1 LFLYKQYS
9 LTFGLTAIRASDV
22 MLVLII
28 FYGLAFTLLPTLSP
42 AGTLVLHFSHAL
54 AWCIIHYFG
63 LGLLLRAQSKHKFL
77 VRHYLKN
84 YHYSKDDGGQSAVV
98 EAFANWKIIYNLS
111 MCMTY
116 GRNQFILVQRMIMFT
131 LPFQVSCF
139 GIVWKSYLIPRNWT
153 VGNELLFHI
162 LGAVC
167 DR

>member
-1 LFLYKQYS
+1 MFLYKQYF

-28 FYGLAFTLLPTLSP
+28 FYGLALTLLPTLSP
-42 AGTLVLHFSHAL
+42 AGTLVLHFTHAL
-54 AWCIIHYFG
+54 AWCVVHYFG

-98 EAFANWKIIYNLS
+98 EAFANWKTIYNLS

-116 GRNQFILVQRMIMFT
+116 GRIN
-131 LPFQVSCF
+131 S
-139 GIVWKSYLIPRNWT
+139 
-153 VGNELLFHI
+153 LLFNAGFSFLTSFQSFVYRYCLEI
-162 LGAVC
+162 VSYSS
-167 DR
+167 

>member
-1 LFLYKQYS
+1 
-9 LTFGLTAIRASDV
+9 

-28 FYGLAFTLLPTLSP
+28 FYGLALTLLPTLSP
-42 AGTLVLHFSHAL
+42 SGTLVLHFSHAL

-98 EAFANWKIIYNLS
+98 EAFANWKTIYNLS

-116 GRNQFILVQRMIMFT
+116 GRTNSSLFKAGFLFT
-131 LPFQVSCF
+131 HPFSFVHRYCLE
-139 GIVWKSYLIPRNWT
+139 IIPYSP
-153 VGNELLFHI
+153 
-162 LGAVC
+162 
-167 DR
+167 

>member
-1 LFLYKQYS
+1 MFLYEQYS
-9 LTFGLTAIRASDV
+9 LTFGLTAIRASDI

-63 LGLLLRAQSKHKFL
+63 LGLLLRAQSKNKFL

-84 YHYSKDDGGQSAVV
+84 YHYSKDDGGQGAVV
-98 EAFANWKIIYNLS
+98 EAFANWKTIYNLS

-116 GRNQFILVQRMIMFT
+116 GRTISSSFKAGFCSHFL
-131 LPFQVSCF
+131 
-139 GIVWKSYLIPRNWT
+139 
-153 VGNELLFHI
+153 
-162 LGAVC
+162 
-167 DR
+167 

>member
-1 LFLYKQYS
+1 
-9 LTFGLTAIRASDV
+9 

-63 LGLLLRAQSKHKFL
+63 LGLLLRAQSKNKFL

-84 YHYSKDDGGQSAVV
+84 YHYSKDDGGQGAVV
-98 EAFANWKIIYNLS
+98 EAFANWKTIYNLS

-116 GRNQFILVQRMIMFT
+116 GRID
-131 LPFQVSCF
+131 S
-139 GIVWKSYLIPRNWT
+139 S
-153 VGNELLFHI
+153 LFRAAFCVHTSF
-162 LGAVC
+162 L
-167 DR
+167 